1 MASAATNPSAS
12 TQPGSIWALTRH
24 EGDDSL
30 LFATKRPRRENK
42 LEELEAHLKT
52 KFGHSMENTEG
63 AIELVKDKQVAD
75 EAALK
80 VCLVRCERSL
90 TI

>member
-1 MASAATNPSAS
+1 VSA
-12 TQPGSIWALTRH
+12 IKRLKR
-24 EGDDSL
+24 E
-30 LFATKRPRRENK
+30 TKLVRLKCE
-42 LEELEAHLKT
+42 LKT